1 MSKSTSKPKA
11 KATSP
16 KSKKAAATPKTALK
30 SVKAQTKKSAASVTA
45 SSKIAPKSLK
55 ELHSA
60 VETLQTRMKR
70 TDTLTKK
77 SVKAL
82 ESAVTAL
89 DKRTRQ
95 KSSTDKAA
103 LTRKVNELSTRL
115 TEMVEKTQSSVN
127 SELKTALANPS
138 VSNLQSA
145 LNRAD
150 QRLTQ
155 AEAQQAQAI
164 SKINRHLA
172 SMATAVDARIVEE
185 ETARA
190 AAIEALK
197 SDTEQRFELI
207 EQDTAKALGQ
217 IGDKIVELSGEIQR
231 RGEANQ
237 VSIREK
243 VSEIALQTQTEFD
256 QYKSQVENQIETI
269 SKNMGDTTQTRK
281 LEHTIFSLT
290 NRLEELENSIADIS
304 AQNIAPAN
312 TPIIPAAP
320 TPTPEAE
327 TKPPQLSVVKT
338 KPATHVVDAFT
349 PIPQAMPIQQAAPQ
363 PAQAIPPNPYSAAQ
377 APQSVGTQD
386 LPAQDTHIP
395 QEFDPRQFMRAGKQN
410 TAQAQIAPPPAP
422 APISP
427 IEVPATPPKT
437 EESIDFAPLPY
448 ENPAY
453 AEQDDTMANIRIGG
467 NEKTTSFIPPKLTGR
482 NLRVAALATGVAVIG
497 LVGAK
502 TFFGG
507 DSENKSP
514 QYTQNE
520 AVTETVTETI
530 QPSAAVVVEPIG
542 KYSDNKAPTVTGE
555 AASTLNSAASAG
567 DSVAQFQL
575 GLSYLEQGRTNEGV
589 DLIRKAANQNQP
601 AAQYRLAKLYEV
613 GEGVSQDSNMA
624 RQLTERAA
632 RNGNRIAMHDL
643 ALYYA
648 EGRGGVSAELPTAA
662 KWFEKAAERGVVDSQ
677 FNLGV
682 LFESGQ
688 GLPKS
693 MTDAFVWYSIAATQ
707 GDQFAKKR
715 IEVLTDSMEPSN
727 LAAAKTRIATFKPVK
742 IDEMANGIFRNVA
755 WTKPSADNAEQVT
768 QIKDV
773 QTLLTD
779 LGYDIGGA
787 DGSMGPRTRA
797 AIISFEQAN
806 GMPETGRVNAALLDR
821 LELAAGA

>member
-1 MSKSTSKPKA
+1 MSKSTPKRRA

-16 KSKKAAATPKTALK
+16 KKKKSAATPKTALK
-30 SVKAQTKKSAASVTA
+30 SVTAQTKKTAPRAPSALKT
-45 SSKIAPKSLK
+45 APKSLK

-60 VETLQTRMKR
+60 IDSLQTRMKR
-70 TDTLTKK
+70 NDTLTKK

-103 LTRKVNELSTRL
+103 LTRKVNQLSTRL

-138 VSNLQSA
+138 IDNLQSA
-145 LNRAD
+145 LSRAD
-150 QRLTQ
+150 QRFTQ
-155 AEAQQAQAI
+155 AEAAQAQAI
-164 SKINRHLA
+164 TKINRHLA
-172 SMATAVDARIVEE
+172 SMATAVDARIAQE
-185 ETARA
+185 ETARKIA
-190 AAIEALK
+190 LDALK
-197 SDTEQRFELI
+197 SDTEQKIEII
-207 EQDTAKALGQ
+207 EQDTAKAFGQ
-217 IGDKIVELSGEIQR
+217 VGDKIVELSDEIQR
-231 RGEANQ
+231 RGEVNQ
-237 VSIREK
+237 LSIREK
-243 VSEIALQTQTEFD
+243 VSEIALQTQTEFE
-256 QYKSQVENQIETI
+256 QYKSKVESQIETL
-269 SKNMGDTTQTRK
+269 SQNVGGTTETRR

-290 NRLEELENSIADIS
+290 NRLEELENNIADIS
-304 AQNIAPAN
+304 SQSF
-312 TPIIPAAP
+312 TPTVQPPVLVPEAAP
-320 TPTPEAE
+320 T
-327 TKPPQLSVVKT
+327 PPQLSVVET
-338 KPATHVVDAFT
+338 KPAPQIVDAFT
-349 PIPQAMPIQQAAPQ
+349 PIPQA
-363 PAQAIPPNPYSAAQ
+363 AQSTAAIPPNPYSAAQ
-377 APQSVGTQD
+377 ATQSLDTQPLPTQD
-386 LPAQDTHIP
+386 NHIP
-395 QEFDPRQFMRAGKQN
+395 QEFDPRQFRRTGEQN
-410 TAQAQIAPPPAP
+410 AAQAQFTPPPQP
-422 APISP
+422 LAPIQPP
-427 IEVPATPPKT
+427 ISQPKHT
-437 EESIDFAPLPY
+437 DGPTDFASLPY

-453 AEQDDTMANIRIGG
+453 AEQDDTMANVRIGG
-467 NEKTTSFIPPKLTGR
+467 DETKTTSFKPPKLSGR
-482 NLRVAALATGVAVIG
+482 NLRVAALATGVAVVG
-497 LVGAK
+497 LMGAK
-502 TFFGG
+502 AFLG
-507 DSENKSP
+507 DNSDIGPP
-514 QYTQNE
+514 QF
-520 AVTETVTETI
+520 TEKTPATKTI
-530 QPSAAVVVEPIG
+530 EPAPVVVEPIG
-542 KYSDNKAPTVTGE
+542 EYVDNKITPVTGE
-555 AASTLNSAASAG
+555 AASTLNSAAGAG
-567 DSVAQFQL
+567 DAVAQFQL

-613 GEGVSQDSNMA
+613 GEGVAQDSNMA

-707 GDQFAKKR
+707 GDQFAKQR
-715 IEVLTDSMEPSN
+715 VDVLTDSMAPAD
-727 LAAAKTRIATFKPVK
+727 LAAAQARIDGFKPVK

-755 WTKPSADNAEQVT
+755 WAKPSKDNTDQVT

-806 GMPETGRVNAALLDR
+806 GMPKTGRVNAALLER